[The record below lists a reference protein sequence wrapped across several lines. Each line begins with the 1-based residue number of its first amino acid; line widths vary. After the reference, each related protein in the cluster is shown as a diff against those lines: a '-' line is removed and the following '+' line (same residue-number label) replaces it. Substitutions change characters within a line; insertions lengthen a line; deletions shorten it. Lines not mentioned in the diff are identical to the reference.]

1 MRTVALYTLGCKVSQ
16 YETEAIAERFRERG
30 FLVVP
35 FGAPAD
41 AYVINPCTVTEES
54 DRKSRKIIRRAIAA
68 SPNAVVAALGCYTQ
82 RASREVAAIAG
93 VDIVI
98 GTEDKLS
105 VVDLVVQKLK
115 ERGEQIVSAPPL
127 DGAKFEKMRI
137 TGAPRTRAYV
147 KIEDGCE
154 CRCTYC
160 AIAPARGPVRS
171 KSPKDVIC
179 EVEALYSTGTRE
191 IVLTGIETG
200 SYGIDL
206 DPRTS
211 LSELIAELDRRG
223 SCERIRLGSMAPEL
237 VGRDFLEGVRG
248 ARILAPHLH
257 MSLQSGS
264 DRVLARMKRRYN
276 RARAIENM
284 YKLREAIPGMQ
295 LTCDLMVGFPGE
307 SESDFEGTVD
317 LVREVG
323 MLSCHVFAYSRRA
336 GTPAAD
342 YDGQIEEGEKRR
354 RSRELIRVAGEV
366 RASVLD
372 GVVDGGSTHTVIV
385 EEEREGGL
393 FGHSESFVEFLIPG
407 ARVPVGDAV
416 SVAPVSHNGETVV
429 GRII

>member
-16 YETEAIAERFRERG
+16 YETEAIAEHFRERG
-30 FLVVP
+30 FTVVP
-35 FGAPAD
+35 FGSAAD
-41 AYVINPCTVTEES
+41 AYVINTCTVTEES
-54 DRKSRKIIRRAIAA
+54 DRKSRKVIRRAIAA

-93 VDIVI
+93 VDIVL
-98 GTEDKLS
+98 GTDNKLS
-105 VVDLVVQKLK
+105 VVDLVCRKLE
-115 ERGEQIVSAPPL
+115 ERGEQVVVTPAL
-127 DGAKFEKMRI
+127 EGTKFEKMRI

-171 KSPKDVIC
+171 KSPEDVIR
-179 EVEALYSTGTRE
+179 EVEALYASGTRE

-206 DPRTS
+206 EPRTS
-211 LSELIAELDRRG
+211 LAELIVELDRRG

-237 VGRDFLEGVRG
+237 VGRDFLDRVRD

-264 DRVLARMKRRYN
+264 DAVLARMKRRYN
-276 RARAIENM
+276 RARALENM
-284 YKLREAIPGMQ
+284 YKLREAIPDMQ
-295 LTCDLMVGFPGE
+295 FTCDLMVGFPGE
-307 SESDFEGTVD
+307 EESDFLATVD
-317 LVREVG
+317 LVCEVG
-323 MLSCHVFAYSRRA
+323 MLFCHVFAYSRRA

-342 YDGQIEEGEKRR
+342 YDGQIEESEKRR

-372 GVVDGGSTHTVIV
+372 KVVREGRAHTVIV

-393 FGHSESFVEFLIPG
+393 YGHSESFVEFLIPG

-416 SVAPVSHNGETVV
+416 KVAPVSHNGDTVI